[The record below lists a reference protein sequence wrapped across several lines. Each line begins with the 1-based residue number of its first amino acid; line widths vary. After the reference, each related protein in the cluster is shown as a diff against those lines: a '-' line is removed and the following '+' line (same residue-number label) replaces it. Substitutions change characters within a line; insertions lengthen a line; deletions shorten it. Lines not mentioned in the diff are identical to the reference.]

1 MVFCVFCNQ
10 SIIPVK
16 IPVTTAYKTRRR
28 PKVIN
33 QSWQLNPQL
42 NLQQGWYALDFD
54 KELRKREKKIT
65 IGYIVDRILSVGK
78 FMVLRA
84 ENSIESTI

>member
-16 IPVTTAYKTRRR
+16 IPVTIAYKTRRR

-54 KELRKREKKIT
+54 KELRKRKKKKN
-65 IGYIVDRILSVGK
+65 DRLYRGSVFVSGK
-78 FMVLRA
+78 IHG
-84 ENSIESTI
+84 IESREFN

>member
-54 KELRKREKKIT
+54 KELRKREKKNKQRSVISW
-65 IGYIVDRILSVGK
+65 IG
-78 FMVLRA
+78 FCQW
-84 ENSIESTI
+84 ENSWY

>member
-16 IPVTTAYKTRRR
+16 MPVTTAYKTRRR

-54 KELRKREKKIT
+54 KELRKREKKKN
-65 IGYIVDRILSVGK
+65 DRLYRGSVFVSGK
-78 FMVLRA
+78 IHG
-84 ENSIESTI
+84 IESREFN